1 MTDRLDPAP
10 HVANARQLAGLATR
24 ARAAYHERLVDDG
37 ARLGVARDQAA
48 RAKSAAEQQRTS
60 AEAQSKRELR
70 VAEQAD
76 KAAADLER
84 RAGSETPRLGSDQEL
99 REQAAELRSK
109 AEVAR
114 RRAHAADE
122 ESDALRLA
130 AQQHQESI
138 EALDAQ
144 LGATDMMRGV
154 ERQID
159 ALELHAE
166 LADAMARAAQRAA
179 DLNQQASLAA
189 SRGDT
194 VLAKRLVAQTDEE
207 WAKVNDLGR
216 VRMQA
221 TVPVDT
227 AQLTEIGIDVPPQ
240 AFDVPG
246 FTDPTFD
253 AENGPASTGTVP
265 GGAHRAPVVGAP
277 TEPLAAADVTAADV
291 TTADVMGTDAVAGD
305 VLAAQSPVADQQPPA
320 GETTTEPAERV
331 ALAAAPA
338 AEEADQP
345 AAAAP
350 VFDTSDTTFG
360 ELAMAD
366 PTMDTTADTP
376 ADTEVQPVD
385 DLDGAVVDVA

>member
-122 ESDALRLA
+122 ESDALRLT

-189 SRGDT
+189 GRGDA

-253 AENGPASTGTVP
+253 AETGPASTGTVP
-265 GGAHRAPVVGAP
+265 GGAHRAPAVGAP

-291 TTADVMGTDAVAGD
+291 MGTDAVTGD
-305 VLAAQSPVADQQPPA
+305 VLAAHPPAADQQPRA
-320 GETTTEPAERV
+320 GETSTEPTERV

-338 AEEADQP
+338 ADASDEP
-345 AAAAP
+345 AAVAP

-366 PTMDTTADTP
+366 PTMDTTTDTS
-376 ADTEVQPVD
+376 AVTEVQPVD
-385 DLDGAVVDVA
+385 DLDGAVADVA